1 MILSVE
7 KNIETGLLKVFQ
19 IEFVGKLTKKGALFK
34 IVGVWLEDLDIEFVV
49 LKGGVK
55 RQDNWLIKSSL
66 ILLVCKKLSE
76 IGDDSH

>member
-34 IVGVWLEDLDIEFVV
+34 IVGVWLEDL
-49 LKGGVK
+49 
-55 RQDNWLIKSSL
+55 
-66 ILLVCKKLSE
+66 
-76 IGDDSH
+76 